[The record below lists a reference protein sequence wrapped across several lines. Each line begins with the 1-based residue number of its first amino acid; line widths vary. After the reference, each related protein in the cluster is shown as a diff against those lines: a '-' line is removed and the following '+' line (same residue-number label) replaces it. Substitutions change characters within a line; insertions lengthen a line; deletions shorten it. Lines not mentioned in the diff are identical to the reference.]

1 MRVSKH
7 GPGRRAVGLRRSPP
21 ADKEA
26 KSQRDKGAITRRGK
40 TRSRYSSSQRV
51 APARPP
57 QLTCC
62 VMCVSRQRRLR
73 RQGGLRLGR
82 ARRFI
87 HPDDVRLRLLPPTRQ
102 SWPAGPQTCASPW
115 ECAMTRDGRAGGSLG
130 CGFLECP
137 SGRSCLALAG
147 GGGPTLRPTILS
159 VSAPANLPS
168 AAHGTGVAA
177 VAAQARAAHPS
188 PTPLTHTNEASQGAG
203 PKDWVGDPE
212 W

>member
-82 ARRFI
+82 ARRFT
-87 HPDDVRLRLLPPTRQ
+87 PTTCGFAFCRQRGKDGQLGLRLALPH
-102 SWPAGPQTCASPW
+102 GNAS
-115 ECAMTRDGRAGGSLG
+115 
-130 CGFLECP
+130 
-137 SGRSCLALAG
+137 
-147 GGGPTLRPTILS
+147 
-159 VSAPANLPS
+159 
-168 AAHGTGVAA
+168 
-177 VAAQARAAHPS
+177 
-188 PTPLTHTNEASQGAG
+188 
-203 PKDWVGDPE
+203 
-212 W
+212 